1 MRKAAVP
8 SATPSSL
15 EMHTPRAHRT
25 CLYSMSSRNSPT
37 LDKQGHRGRAGE
49 TQGLYTTLCGDLA
62 AHRVDGTREE
72 HLTQSWDVVRGQIFP
87 SVRNAHECLL
97 QQATATPEIEHPRDF
112 TLFFFPLF
120 FPLPAEHCYTLR
132 AAQEPL
138 FNVTC
143 VAKVPQAP
151 AAAAWDICTYPS
163 QWKEEGVGG
172 RIRLLTPLLFLGQ
185 KKASSW
191 LKNHGAEKVF
201 QPERVRW
208 SHWGFFF
215 CLSPSPASPFGQAAG
230 SHRAVLHSQNTCC
243 TSRSPSPRRRGKAL
257 EPKQTKI
264 NHFSLQ
270 I

>member
-1 MRKAAVP
+1 MQYEQQKLPHLGQAGAQRESWGDTGALHDPPWGFGCSP
-8 SATPSSL
+8 SGWHHGGAPNPKLGRGKGTDFSL
-15 EMHTPRAHRT
+15 FEKCPRV
-25 CLYSMSSRNSPT
+25 SSPT
-37 LDKQGHRGRAGE
+37 GYCYTRNRAP
-49 TQGLYTTLCGDLA
+49 QRL
-62 AHRVDGTREE
+62 H
-72 HLTQSWDVVRGQIFP
+72 SFFFP
-87 SVRNAHECLL
+87 
-97 QQATATPEIEHPRDF
+97 
-112 TLFFFPLF
+112 FFFPL
-120 FPLPAEHCYTLR
+120 PTEHCYTRR
-132 AAQEPL
+132 AAPEPL

-143 VAKVPQAP
+143 AAKVPQAP

-230 SHRAVLHSQNTCC
+230 SHRVVLHSQNTCC